1 MINIKENL
9 MKKITIFLL
18 FSTVLFCDGFSG
30 VSYFEYHTGD
40 VDEIYETHGFKL
52 SRVYLTYKKAVSD
65 QLSFKFQ
72 VDVGKLD
79 DISVYDPVAGWVSS
93 SNDDRWTVFLKKAQ
107 LDWKLKKDMKL
118 SMGMIG
124 LNMLNVQE
132 KTWGHR
138 FVEKSALD
146 LAKWSATADLGIGIS
161 KQFTEDFS
169 ASLLLTNGE
178 GYKESDND
186 NYEKISLQLLYG
198 EGRLDKNDGYNF
210 GVVYSTLDQDE
221 NSDPTIT
228 EENTDTVFGA
238 FGGWA
243 GNGLRIGFEYHTSD
257 HDNFDSA
264 SSYTGSLSSV
274 YLTYAINDN
283 LSVIARTDDR
293 NPNDDSSVVTDDAST
308 EIFGLIWTPV
318 KGLSICPNITKTVK
332 WDDWDNNVATSET
345 DDSISDVA
353 LNFQFKF

>member
-1 MINIKENL
+1 
-9 MKKITIFLL
+9 MKKITIFFTFL
-18 FSTVLFCDGFSG
+18 TALFCDGFSG

-40 VDEIYETHGFKL
+40 FDEKNETHGFKL

-79 DISVYDPVAGWVSS
+79 NIDTVDYLGSVATY

-107 LDWKLKKDMKL
+107 LDWKLKEDMKL

-161 KQFTEDFS
+161 KQFTEDLL

-210 GVVYSTLDQDE
+210 GVVYSTLDEDQ
-221 NSDPTIT
+221 NSDSIIT
-228 EENTDTVFGA
+228 EENTDKVFGA

-264 SSYTGSLSSV
+264 NSFTGSLSSI
-274 YLTYAINDN
+274 YLTYVINDN
-283 LSVIARTDDR
+283 LSVIARSDNRD
-293 NPNDDSSVVTDDAST
+293 PNDDSSVHLDDAST
-308 EIFGLIWTPV
+308 DIIGFIWSPV
-318 KGLSICPNITKTVK
+318 KNLSICPNITKTTA
-332 WDDWDNNVATSET
+332 WDEWDANVTSK
-345 DDSISDVA
+345 DSVSDVA
-353 LNFQFKF
+353 LNLQFKF

>member
-1 MINIKENL
+1 
-9 MKKITIFLL
+9 MKKITIILTFL
-18 FSTVLFCDGFSG
+18 TALFCDGFSG

-40 VDEIYETHGFKL
+40 GDEYYETHGFKL
-52 SRVYLTYKKAVSD
+52 SRVYLTYKKTVSD

-79 DISVYDPVAGWVSS
+79 NIDTIDHLGNVATY

-107 LDWKLKKDMKL
+107 LDWKLKEDLKL

-146 LAKWSATADLGIGIS
+146 LAQWSVAADLGIGIS

-186 NYEKISLQLLYG
+186 NYEKISVQLLYG
-198 EGRLDKNDGYNF
+198 EGQLDKNDGYNC
-210 GVVYSTLDQDE
+210 GLVYSTLDKDE
-221 NSDPTIT
+221 NLSSTTVT
-228 EENTDTVFGA
+228 EKSTDIVLGA

-243 GNGLRIGFEYHTSD
+243 GNGLRIGFEYHTSE

-264 SSYTGSLSSV
+264 SNYTGSLSSV

-293 NPNDDSSVVTDDAST
+293 QPNDLDVTDDSSTD
-308 EIFGLIWTPV
+308 IFGLIWTPV
-318 KGLSICPNITKTVK
+318 KDLSICPNVTKTTRWSPYNLNSVG
-332 WDDWDNNVATSET
+332 
-345 DDSISDVA
+345 DDSVSDVA

>member
-1 MINIKENL
+1 MINIKEKL

-79 DISVYDPVAGWVSS
+79 DISVHDPLLGWVSS

-210 GVVYSTLDQDE
+210 GVVYSTLDEDQ
-221 NSDPTIT
+221 NSDATVT

-318 KGLSICPNITKTVK
+318 EGLSVCPNVTKTTRWSPFNPNSVG
-332 WDDWDNNVATSET
+332 
-345 DDSISDVA
+345 DDSVSDVA

>member
-1 MINIKENL
+1 